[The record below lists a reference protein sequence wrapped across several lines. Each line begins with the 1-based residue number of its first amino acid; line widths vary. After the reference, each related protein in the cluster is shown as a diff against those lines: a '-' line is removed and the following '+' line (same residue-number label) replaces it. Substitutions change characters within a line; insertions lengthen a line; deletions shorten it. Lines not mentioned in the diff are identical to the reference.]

1 MFSHY
6 IKKIL
11 AADVYDVAE
20 QTQLDLATGLSRRL
34 GRQVLLKRE
43 DQQPVYSFKLRG
55 AYNRIKKLDAATRAK
70 GVITASAGNHAQ
82 GVALAARQ
90 LRINAVVVMGRN
102 TPDIKVQAVA
112 RLGAR
117 IILHGDS
124 YDEAAAHARKL
135 CEAHGYTYVQP
146 FNDPDVIAGQGTVGM
161 EILRQYTDELEAI
174 FVPVGGGG
182 LISGVGTFVK
192 YLRPGVKII
201 GVEAEGS
208 ACMWAALQAGKRV
221 RLNPDEL
228 DQFADGTAVLQ
239 VGTETF
245 KLAKQCVDE
254 VIRVTTDEICAAIKD
269 IFEDTRTISE
279 PSGALAVAGLK
290 RYLARAQSRSI
301 PPQTYVAVVSGS
313 NVNFDRLRHISER
326 TEIGEG
332 RELLLGVTIPEKP
345 GSFRQFCAAIGKRN
359 ITEFNYRY
367 ASSLG
372 AQVLVGIQTHPQD
385 RDLVLGRL
393 ASRYSLV
400 DLSENEV
407 AVLHVRHMVGG
418 RAEGVEQE
426 RLFRFEFP
434 ERPGALLRFLTGLG
448 KDFNISMFHY
458 RNHGSAYGRVLVGI
472 QVPKTEVSRFEA
484 SLADIGFRWWDET
497 ENPAYRLFLA

>member
-1 MFSHY
+1 M
-6 IKKIL
+6 
-11 AADVYDVAE
+11 
-20 QTQLDLATGLSRRL
+20 
-34 GRQVLLKRE
+34 
-43 DQQPVYSFKLRG
+43 
-55 AYNRIKKLDAATRAK
+55 
-70 GVITASAGNHAQ
+70 
-82 GVALAARQ
+82 
-90 LRINAVVVMGRN
+90 
-102 TPDIKVQAVA
+102 
-112 RLGAR
+112 
-117 IILHGDS
+117 
-124 YDEAAAHARKL
+124 
-135 CEAHGYTYVQP
+135 
-146 FNDPDVIAGQGTVGM
+146 
-161 EILRQYTDELEAI
+161 
-174 FVPVGGGG
+174 
-182 LISGVGTFVK
+182 
-192 YLRPGVKII
+192 
-201 GVEAEGS
+201 
-208 ACMWAALQAGKRV
+208 
-221 RLNPDEL
+221 
-228 DQFADGTAVLQ
+228 
-239 VGTETF
+239 
-245 KLAKQCVDE
+245 
-254 VIRVTTDEICAAIKD
+254 
-269 IFEDTRTISE
+269 
-279 PSGALAVAGLK
+279 
-290 RYLARAQSRSI
+290 
-301 PPQTYVAVVSGS
+301 AVVSGS